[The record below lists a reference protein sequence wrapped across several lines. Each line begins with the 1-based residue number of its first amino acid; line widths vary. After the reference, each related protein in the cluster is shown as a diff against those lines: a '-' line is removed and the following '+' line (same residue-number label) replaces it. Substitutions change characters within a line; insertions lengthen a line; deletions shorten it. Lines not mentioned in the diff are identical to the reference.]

1 MLGEGVAHAFAK
13 NAKIRL
19 THLAT
24 VPAQHQLEMVPEQ
37 KENRALEHQLEMVPE
52 QKENRALDPDTGRL
66 PLTTLSCE
74 DT

>member
-1 MLGEGVAHAFAK
+1 MLREGVAHAFAK
-13 NAKIRL
+13 NAKVRL
-19 THLAT
+19 THLPM
-24 VPAQHQLEMVPEQ
+24 VPVQHQLETVP
-37 KENRALEHQLEMVPE
+37 K

>member
-1 MLGEGVAHAFAK
+1 MAHAFAK
-13 NAKIRL
+13 KAKVRL
-19 THLAT
+19 THLPM
-24 VPAQHQLEMVPEQ
+24 VPAQHQLET
-37 KENRALEHQLEMVPE
+37 VPE

>member
-24 VPAQHQLEMVPEQ
+24 VPAQHQLET
-37 KENRALEHQLEMVPE
+37 VPE
-52 QKENRALDPDTGRL
+52 QKENRALDPDTSRL

>member
-24 VPAQHQLEMVPEQ
+24 VPAQHQLET
-37 KENRALEHQLEMVPE
+37 VPE

-66 PLTTLSCE
+66 PFTTFSCE